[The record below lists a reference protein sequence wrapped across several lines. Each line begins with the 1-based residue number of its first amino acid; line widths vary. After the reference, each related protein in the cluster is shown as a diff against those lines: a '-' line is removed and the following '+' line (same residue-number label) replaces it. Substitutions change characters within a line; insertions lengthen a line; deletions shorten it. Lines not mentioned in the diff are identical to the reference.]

1 MDSIAPRLA
10 EKVVLKHW
18 GYLFIIYLF
27 PCLLLDTINFIL
39 LILFI

>member
-18 GYLFIIYLF
+18 DYLFI
-27 PCLLLDTINFIL
+27 PMS
-39 LILFI
+39 LIRYC

>member
-18 GYLFIIYLF
+18 DYLFIIYY
-27 PCLLLDTINFIL
+27 
-39 LILFI
+39 LFIPMSFIRYC